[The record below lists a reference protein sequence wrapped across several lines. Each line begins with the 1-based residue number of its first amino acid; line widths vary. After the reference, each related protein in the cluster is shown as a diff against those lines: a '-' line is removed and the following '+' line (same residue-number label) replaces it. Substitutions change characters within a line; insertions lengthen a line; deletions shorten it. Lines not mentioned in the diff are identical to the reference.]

1 MRAPAWLAAASFTR
15 SCRRCTVGVLV
26 CLVVPLASWVVDGRG
41 RFAFTMYASMVTYRL
56 DIDALDD
63 GGLRHALDPGEVA
76 ENVSSPAAPFVAG
89 AGEYRTVA
97 QIDALRDHLRDVARA
112 ACRDRHATTIEIT
125 LHERPWP
132 PGSEAGSGTTH
143 TSERVT
149 CLGSE

>member
-15 SCRRCTVGVLV
+15 ACRRWTVGVLV
-26 CLVVPLASWVVDGRG
+26 CLLVPLASWVVDGRG

-63 GGLRHALDPGEVA
+63 GGLRRALDPSAVA
-76 ENVSSPAAPFVAG
+76 VNVSSPAAPFVAG

-112 ACRDRHATTIEIT
+112 ACRDRHARTIEIT
-125 LHERPWP
+125 LYERPWP
-132 PGSEAGSGTTH
+132 PASEAESGTTH

-149 CLGSE
+149 CLGTE

>member
-1 MRAPAWLAAASFTR
+1 M
-15 SCRRCTVGVLV
+15 LV
-26 CLVVPLASWVVDGRG
+26 EE
-41 RFAFTMYASMVTYRL
+41 
-56 DIDALDD
+56 
-63 GGLRHALDPGEVA
+63 GLRHALDPSEVA

-132 PGSEAGSGTTH
+132 PGYEAESGTTRA
-143 TSERVT
+143 SERVT
-149 CLGSE
+149 CLGTE